1 MVESAKPLDRC
12 VGRGGGLSEAGDA
25 GRRLAGVTVSG
36 WGGAGIVRLATGAH
50 RIRAVQGSQITVV
63 PPQGLDFEA

>member
-1 MVESAKPLDRC
+1 
-12 VGRGGGLSEAGDA
+12 
-25 GRRLAGVTVSG
+25 VTVSG